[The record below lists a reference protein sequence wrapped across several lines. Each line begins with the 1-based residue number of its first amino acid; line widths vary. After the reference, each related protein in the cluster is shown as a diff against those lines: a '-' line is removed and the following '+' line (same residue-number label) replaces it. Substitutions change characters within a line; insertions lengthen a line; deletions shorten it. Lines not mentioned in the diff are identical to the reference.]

1 MKGSEVIIEIQ
12 KLIDKH
18 GDLEVGF
25 LNIINYSFESIGA
38 IKLRKRTAMSEKIGY
53 SDDEKLGGEFIGIR
67 Y

>member
-1 MKGSEVIIEIQ
+1 MKGSEVITEIQ

-25 LNIINYSFESIGA
+25 LNIINYSFESI
-38 IKLRKRTAMSEKIGY
+38 RKIEFRERTAMSEKIGY